1 MDPDRTVTFDP
12 AQSPPMD
19 CQFMLSQLIVPRPI
33 AMVSTR
39 SPDGVGNIAP
49 MSYYLPITGDP
60 MLLGITMGLREDGQL
75 KHTYDNAMA
84 SGDFVVN
91 VTSEA
96 FRDDI
101 ETVAM
106 ESPASSDEFE
116 LTGWTPVPAAKVS
129 SPAIGEALARLECV
143 VRRVIDLGTPDVPF
157 GEVHLMIGEVVWVAY
172 DQAICNEKG
181 RIDPVR
187 LGAIGRLGLRTFLRT
202 TDDGAYFLPRIPWAE
217 YSAAADGSSGNGPA
231 TDAVERARR
240 RTRSA

>member
-1 MDPDRTVTFDP
+1 MDPDRTITFDP
-12 AQSPPMD
+12 GENQPMD
-19 CQFMLSQLIVPRPI
+19 RQFMLSQLVVPRPI
-33 AMVSTR
+33 AMVSTC
-39 SPDGVGNIAP
+39 SPGGIANIAP

-75 KHTYDNAMA
+75 KHTYLNAMA

-106 ESPASSDEFE
+106 ESPSEVDEFD
-116 LTGWTPVPAAKVS
+116 LAGWTPVPATRVS

-143 VRRVIDLGTPDVPF
+143 VHKVVDLGTPDRVF
-157 GEVHLMIGEVVWVAY
+157 GEVHLVIGEVVWVAY
-172 DQAICNEKG
+172 DSAICNEQG

-187 LGAIGRLGLRTFLRT
+187 LGAISRLGLRTFLRT
-202 TDDGAYFLPRIPWAE
+202 TDEGAYYLARTPWAE
-217 YSAAADGSSGNGPA
+217 FIDNQKEP
-231 TDAVERARR
+231 
-240 RTRSA
+240 

>member
-1 MDPDRTVTFDP
+1 MDPDRTITFDP
-12 AQSPPMD
+12 AEHQPMD

-33 AMVSTR
+33 AMVSTA
-39 SPDGVGNIAP
+39 SPDGVLNIAP

-75 KHTYDNAMA
+75 KHTYLNAMA

-106 ESPASSDEFE
+106 EGPPESDEYA
-116 LTGWTPVPAAKVS
+116 LAGWTPVPATKVN

-143 VRRVIDLGTPDVPF
+143 VHKVVDLGTPDQIF
-157 GEVHLMIGEVVWVAY
+157 GEVHLVIGEVVWVAY
-172 DQAICNEKG
+172 DSAICNEKG
-181 RIDPVR
+181 RIDPLR
-187 LGAIGRLGLRTFLRT
+187 LGAIARLGLRTFLRT
-202 TDDGAYFLPRIPWAE
+202 TDEGAYFLARTPWAE
-217 YSAAADGSSGNGPA
+217 FIDNE
-231 TDAVERARR
+231 ER
-240 RTRSA
+240 

>member
-1 MDPDRTVTFDP
+1 MTRF
-12 AQSPPMD
+12 
-19 CQFMLSQLIVPRPI
+19 

-39 SPDGVGNIAP
+39 SPGGIANIAP

-75 KHTYDNAMA
+75 KHTYLNAMA
-84 SGDFVVN
+84 SGDFVIN

-106 ESPASSDEFE
+106 ESPSEVDEFD
-116 LTGWTPVPAAKVS
+116 LTGWTPVPATKVG

-143 VRRVIDLGTPDVPF
+143 VHKVVDLGTPDRVF
-157 GEVHLMIGEVVWVAY
+157 GEVHLVIGEVVWVAY
-172 DQAICNEKG
+172 DSAICNEQG

-187 LGAIGRLGLRTFLRT
+187 LGAISRLGLRTFLRT
-202 TDDGAYFLPRIPWAE
+202 TDEGAYSLARTPWAE
-217 YSAAADGSSGNGPA
+217 FIDNQKEP
-231 TDAVERARR
+231 
-240 RTRSA
+240 

>member
-1 MDPDRTVTFDP
+1 MDPDRTITFDP
-12 AQSPPMD
+12 GENQPMD
-19 CQFMLSQLIVPRPI
+19 RQFMLSQLVVPRPI

-39 SPDGVGNIAP
+39 SPDGIANIAP

-75 KHTYDNAMA
+75 KHSYLNAMA

-106 ESPASSDEFE
+106 ECPGNVDEFD
-116 LTGWTPVPAAKVS
+116 LAGWTPVPATKVG

-143 VRRVIDLGTPDVPF
+143 VHKVVDLGTPDRVF
-157 GEVHLMIGEVVWVAY
+157 GEVHLVIGEVVWVAY
-172 DQAICNEKG
+172 DSVICDETG
-181 RIDPVR
+181 RIDPLR
-187 LGAIGRLGLRTFLRT
+187 LGAIARLGLRTFLRT
-202 TDDGAYFLPRIPWAE
+202 VDEGAYSLRRTPWAE
-217 YSAAADGSSGNGPA
+217 FINNK
-231 TDAVERARR
+231 EQ
-240 RTRSA
+240 